1 VLQLKWPP
9 GKRKRDL
16 LLLTDTADLLKAVK
30 KVYTYDELTE
40 YLGLQPSTLSR
51 YVQGEILPAPQR
63 AREILAKLAEPAFMR
78 RYVTKV
84 FEKYSFS
91 IHKAFSDP
99 DFLTAVS
106 IYFARE
112 FLARLAGTR
121 VIYVL
126 TFPDTSSIIAAIVS
140 RSVGLSPVIIGRNA
154 RSGETIQAIE
164 KGSMSVMVASI
175 LGSEELTA
183 AKEAMRMRNLRI
195 PLVETVILQ
204 DPSKVVEM
212 FGKERIIHLFP

>member
-1 VLQLKWPP
+1 MKWPP

>member
-1 VLQLKWPP
+1 MLQLKWPP

-63 AREILAKLAEPAFMR
+63 AREILAKLAETAFMR

-121 VIYVL
+121 VTYVL
-126 TFPDTSSIIAAIVS
+126 TFPDTSSIIAAMVS

>member
-1 VLQLKWPP
+1 MKWPP

-63 AREILAKLAEPAFMR
+63 AREILAKLAETAFMR

-84 FEKYSFS
+84 FENYSFS

-121 VIYVL
+121 VTYVL

-164 KGSMSVMVASI
+164 KGSMSVMVGSI

>member
-1 VLQLKWPP
+1 MLQLKWPP